1 MSTFRPLVACD
12 VRQGD
17 FDDFVQV
24 ADAAVRAVPGG
35 CCSTGGEVEVV
46 LDLRILEPGSSTG
59 PSWAVGWAN
68 QRDNCRLA
76 GPVPKDR
83 LVGEVKVVEVVNV
96 AVTVSGPPVGC
107 VVVVVGHV
115 LSEVGVVVVPLEL
128 LVVVH
133 GALVVVLQVMCRSAL
148 PPSSSL
154 EIWPSACQGSSAAT

>member
-1 MSTFRPLVACD
+1 MV
-12 VRQGD
+12 
-17 FDDFVQV
+17 
-24 ADAAVRAVPGG
+24 
-35 CCSTGGEVEVV
+35 
-46 LDLRILEPGSSTG
+46 
-59 PSWAVGWAN
+59 
-68 QRDNCRLA
+68 
-76 GPVPKDR
+76 
-83 LVGEVKVVEVVNV
+83 
-96 AVTVSGPPVGC
+96 PPVGC